1 MLVVMLVCATP
12 LLTQVESD
20 GAAGAWRDAFVAAR
34 SGGAA
39 QSSLDGLAAACAA
52 SFSDARTRPTALAV
66 GDAAWSW
73 QPPDAPPPVRA
84 ADRLVLTGA
93 RPLAQAGPACVRSP
107 LLPSAGDGVRF
118 ELDASA
124 KNAYIAK
131 ANVFMATATVA
142 ALFAVS
148 VALLFV
154 THATVVAPLER
165 IFAVIQA
172 SASAALGALC
182 LDGGAGGSAAAR
194 AVADEGGPAMGA
206 VEAAVAK
213 LSRLVAHLSTGTG
226 ERGGSALESYLAD
239 DNMDGATRAW
249 LHSQLGGGSTF
260 SGASSAHSAHRRKG
274 SQLPPAYRR
283 ASTPS
288 PLELERMAAFAV
300 ESSPGGVA
308 AALSLPVSI
317 GYALPSGE
325 PQVSLALLDSW
336 EFDSLELST
345 GQLLASV
352 VQMFDAVGAFGARL
366 VSPPRLWAFAGAL
379 AGHYESGNPYHN
391 FAHAVDVAHGVF
403 RFLRLTDRRLRLP
416 AADKFALLVAALAH
430 DVEHPGVNNAFLV
443 ATRHPLALRYNDA
456 SVLESRHCAALFG
469 LCAAQ
474 PEADVFAGL
483 DDAGWR
489 AARRVVLGAVLA
501 TDMSHHFKL
510 ISQAELYL
518 ELHGDTQDAP
528 LDSDTAAPQ
537 ATPPAAGAT
546 SSSAAAASAASASS
560 APFATAEERSLLFAL
575 LLHAADIGNPTRPPH
590 VAAKWAERVQ
600 AEFFAQ
606 GDAEAAASLPVSPG
620 MARGAPKAAGQIN
633 FIEFV
638 VAPLYALLA
647 RALPELTP
655 CLRQLAL
662 NRAAFAPAF
671 EAEAAEAAAR
681 GAKSHREAADECAKM
696 RNRHRAFEAKY
707 EALTGPLGASDAMPP
722 APPSPGDAGGA
733 AGVRLGGGGSTSPVR
748 RRVATGGATSSVA
761 WLKAGSLA
769 VRSLLADAPA
779 RAGQRRGSGSRAPG
793 GDALT
798 DPEMGIQ
805 RPAGRRGSFPP
816 PRPPPF

>member
-1 MLVVMLVCATP
+1 M
-12 LLTQVESD
+12 
-20 GAAGAWRDAFVAAR
+20 
-34 SGGAA
+34 
-39 QSSLDGLAAACAA
+39 
-52 SFSDARTRPTALAV
+52 
-66 GDAAWSW
+66 
-73 QPPDAPPPVRA
+73 
-84 ADRLVLTGA
+84 
-93 RPLAQAGPACVRSP
+93 
-107 LLPSAGDGVRF
+107 RF

-131 ANVFMATATVA
+131 ANALVASATIA
-142 ALFAVS
+142 ALFAVAL
-148 VALLFV
+148 ALLYV
-154 THATVVAPLER
+154 THDTVVAPLER

-172 SASAALGALC
+172 SASAALGALR
-182 LDGGAGGSAAAR
+182 LDGGGASASAAAR
-194 AVADEGGPAMGA
+194 ASADEGGPAMGA

-213 LSRLVAHLSTGTG
+213 LSRLVAHMSGGTHD
-226 ERGGSALESYLAD
+226 RGGSALEGYLAD
-239 DNMDGATRAW
+239 DNVDSATRAW
-249 LHSQLGGGSTF
+249 LYSQLGGGSTF
-260 SGASSAHSAHRRKG
+260 SGASDRSAAAAQHARRRTG

-288 PLELERMAAFAV
+288 AAELERMAA
-300 ESSPGGVA
+300 A
-308 AALSLPVSI
+308 ASDRGAASTAASLALPLSI

-336 EFDSLELST
+336 EFDALELST

-352 VQMFDAVGAFGARL
+352 VQMFDATGAFSARL

-379 AGHYESGNPYHN
+379 AGRYEASNPYHN
-391 FAHAVDVAHGVF
+391 FAHAVDVTHGVF
-403 RFLRLTDRRLRLP
+403 RFLRLTERRLRLP

-430 DVEHPGVNNAFLV
+430 DVGHPGVNNAFLV

-483 DDAGWR
+483 DDSAWR

-501 TDMSHHFKL
+501 TDMAHHCKL
-510 ISQAELYL
+510 MAQAELYL
-518 ELHGDTQDAP
+518 ELHGDAPAEVPTDA
-528 LDSDTAAPQ
+528 DSTASIAST
-537 ATPPAAGAT
+537 A
-546 SSSAAAASAASASS
+546 SAAAAALLPLPSPSASPASAAAATS
-560 APFATAEERSLLFAL
+560 APFSTAEERAMLYAL
-575 LLHAADIGNPTRPPH
+575 LLHAADIGNPARPPH
-590 VAAKWAERVQ
+590 IAAKWAERVQ

-620 MARGAPKAAGQIN
+620 MARGTPRAGGQIN

-662 NRAAFAPAF
+662 NRVAFAPAF

-681 GAKSHREAADECAKM
+681 GAKSEAEAAEECAKM

-707 EALTGPLGASDAMPP
+707 EALTGPLHDALLP
-722 APPSPGDAGGA
+722 APPSPGGGDVGGA
-733 AGVRLGGGGSTSPVR
+733 ALGRSPSGGTSPVR
-748 RRVATGGATSSVA
+748 RRGGAASPSSG
-761 WLKAGSLA
+761 WIKTGSQV
-769 VRSLLADAPA
+769 VRSLLAESPS
-779 RAGQRRGSGSRAPG
+779 RKGSGTSRKGSFSRAAD
-793 GDALT
+793 DA
-798 DPEMGIQ
+798 DPELGWQ
-805 RPAGRRGSFPP
+805 RAAARRGSFPP
-816 PRPPPF
+816 PRPPPFP

>member
-1 MLVVMLVCATP
+1 M
-12 LLTQVESD
+12 
-20 GAAGAWRDAFVAAR
+20 
-34 SGGAA
+34 
-39 QSSLDGLAAACAA
+39 
-52 SFSDARTRPTALAV
+52 
-66 GDAAWSW
+66 
-73 QPPDAPPPVRA
+73 
-84 ADRLVLTGA
+84 
-93 RPLAQAGPACVRSP
+93 
-107 LLPSAGDGVRF
+107 RF

-165 IFAVIQA
+165 IFAIIQA

-182 LDGGAGGSAAAR
+182 LDGGGGGSAAAR
-194 AVADEGGPAMGA
+194 VVADEGGPAMGA

-260 SGASSAHSAHRRKG
+260 SGASSTHSARRKG

-288 PLELERMAAFAV
+288 PLELERMAAFAL
-300 ESSPGGVA
+300 EASPGGVA
-308 AALSLPVSI
+308 AALSLPISI

-379 AGHYESGNPYHN
+379 AGRYEAGNPYHN

-403 RFLRLTDRRLRLP
+403 RFLRLTERRLRLP

-518 ELHGDTQDAP
+518 ELHGDTPQDAP
-528 LDSDTAAPQ
+528 LDIDAAAPQ
-537 ATPPAAGAT
+537 ATPPASSGVA
-546 SSSAAAASAASASS
+546 SSSASSASAASASA

-681 GAKSHREAADECAKM
+681 GAKSEAEAADECAKM

-707 EALTGPLGASDAMPP
+707 EALTGPLGAGDAVPP

-733 AGVRLGGGGSTSPVR
+733 AGTRLGAGGGSSTSPVR
-748 RRVATGGATSSVA
+748 RRVATGGATSSAA
-761 WLKAGSLA
+761 WLKAGSQA
-769 VRSLLADAPA
+769 VRSLLAEAPA
-779 RAGQRRGSGSRAPG
+779 RSGPRRGSFTRAPS
-793 GDALT
+793 GDALP

-816 PRPPPF
+816 PRPPHF

>member
-1 MLVVMLVCATP
+1 M
-12 LLTQVESD
+12 
-20 GAAGAWRDAFVAAR
+20 
-34 SGGAA
+34 
-39 QSSLDGLAAACAA
+39 
-52 SFSDARTRPTALAV
+52 
-66 GDAAWSW
+66 
-73 QPPDAPPPVRA
+73 
-84 ADRLVLTGA
+84 
-93 RPLAQAGPACVRSP
+93 
-107 LLPSAGDGVRF
+107 RF

-131 ANVFMATATVA
+131 ANALMASATLA
-142 ALFAVS
+142 ALFAVA
-148 VALLFV
+148 VALLYV
-154 THATVVAPLER
+154 THDTVVAPLER

-172 SASAALGALC
+172 SASAALGALR
-182 LDGGAGGSAAAR
+182 LDGGGASAAAR
-194 AVADEGGPAMGA
+194 ASADEGGPAMGA

-213 LSRLVAHLSTGTG
+213 LSRLVAHMSGG
-226 ERGGSALESYLAD
+226 AHDRVGSALESYLAD
-239 DNMDGATRAW
+239 DNVDSATRAW
-249 LHSQLGGGSTF
+249 LYSQLGGGSTF
-260 SGASSAHSAHRRKG
+260 SGASDRSAAAALHARRRAG

-288 PLELERMAAFAV
+288 AAELERMAA
-300 ESSPGGVA
+300 A
-308 AALSLPVSI
+308 ASEAGPATAASLALPLSI

-336 EFDSLELST
+336 EFDALELST

-352 VQMFDAVGAFGARL
+352 VQIFDATGAFGARL
-366 VSPPRLWAFAGAL
+366 VTPPRLWAFAGAL
-379 AGHYESGNPYHN
+379 VRRYEAANPYHN

-403 RFLRLTDRRLRLP
+403 RFLRLTERRLRLP

-483 DDAGWR
+483 DDGAWR

-501 TDMSHHFKL
+501 TDMAHHCKL
-510 ISQAELYL
+510 MAQAELYL
-518 ELHGDTQDAP
+518 ELHGDAP
-528 LDSDTAAPQ
+528 AEVPPDGDSIASAASAASTAQLASSPT
-537 ATPPAAGAT
+537 A
-546 SSSAAAASAASASS
+546 SSASAAASAASP
-560 APFATAEERSLLFAL
+560 PFSTAEERAMLYAL
-575 LLHAADIGNPTRPPH
+575 LLHAADIGNPARPPH
-590 VAAKWAERVQ
+590 IAAKWAERVQ

-620 MARGAPKAAGQIN
+620 MARGTPRAGGQIN

-662 NRAAFAPAF
+662 NRVAFAPAF

-681 GAKSHREAADECAKM
+681 GAKSEAEAAEECAKM

-707 EALTGPLGASDAMPP
+707 EPLTGPLHDAPLS
-722 APPSPGDAGGA
+722 APPSPGDVGGA
-733 AGVRLGGGGSTSPVR
+733 VLGAASPGCTPSGGSSPVR
-748 RRVATGGATSSVA
+748 RRGGAASPPSG
-761 WLKAGSLA
+761 WIKAGSQV
-769 VRSLLADAPA
+769 VRSLLAESPS
-779 RAGQRRGSGSRAPG
+779 RGQAGRPRKGSFSRALD
-793 GDALT
+793 DAA
-798 DPEMGIQ
+798 DPELGVH
-805 RPAGRRGSFPP
+805 RAAARRGSFPP
-816 PRPPPF
+816 PRPTPFP